1 MATFDYSGLQG
12 TALSLLN
19 KFGRNDI
26 EIRRSVGG
34 TIDGVSGEVTGAADR
49 VGTITA
55 ALLPPTSAK
64 MPQGMAENYKEDL
77 IRGSIMF
84 VIADAQ
90 TAPFQ
95 PISGDRIKFDNVEW
109 EIIGDNPVAPS
120 SDAIIYKMFVR
131 KR

>member
-1 MATFDYSGLQG
+1 MATFDYSGIQG
-12 TALSLLN
+12 SALSLLN

-26 EIRRSVGG
+26 ELRRSVGG

-55 ALLPPTSAK
+55 VLLPATADK
-64 MPQGMAENYKEDL
+64 IRAFGEHYKEKL
-77 IRGSIMF
+77 IRGSIKF
-84 VIADAQ
+84 VIADAK

-95 PISGDRIKFDNVEW
+95 PLAGDRIKFDNVEW
-109 EIIGDNPVAPS
+109 EVMGDTPVDPS
-120 SDAIIYKMFVR
+120 SDAIIYKMGVR